1 MAGTPCSVVLAH
13 YDADVEIGNFGRSS
27 DLDVETEGCRVGEG
41 ELDAAEDGA
50 MSGGTLVIGLL
61 NGLTIGLLAVGLVL
75 VYKANRFINLA
86 HAQFGALPAVLLA
99 KGVHEWNI
107 PFWVGFP
114 LVVALGAGTALAA
127 ERWFVAPVRAQSRS
141 PLRLLL
147 LTVGIS
153 QLLLATTYVPW
164 FIPDPGQQRPYPQ
177 PFTVSLEVGGV
188 VLSGMDVLTLVLV
201 PSLILGLAGFLR
213 YSSMGKQI
221 RAAANNPDSARLC
234 GVSVR
239 RVSAV
244 TWAAA
249 GGLATVSAVLAAP
262 GQATFQAAS
271 LGPQLLLFTLGA
283 AALGAFVSLPVA
295 LVGGLVIGMAGQI
308 VTGITSSS
316 SDGLL
321 ATFVVILLFII
332 VRAKPIAK
340 VFAQAG
346 GAVAERSVTRIP
358 AAVRALPVVRHHRAL
373 VCTVGLVV
381 ALLAPW
387 LPTLTTEAQRFRLV
401 LVLMFCL
408 IGVSL
413 TVLVGWAGQV
423 SMGHGAIVGLGAFV
437 TARLAPEGVTAPILL
452 LLAGLAGAALLVLTG
467 LPAIRVPGFTL
478 AVITLGLAVVGP
490 AWLLR
495 QEWIG
500 TDRPNAVAFDPPL
513 LPSGLGAITDQ
524 LGTYYLALAVLVLG
538 LGAASAL
545 RRSVPGRLI
554 VATRDNEQAVATY
567 GVAPTSVKLAVLAV
581 SGMLAGAAGGLWAA
595 AHRVA
600 NVDQFTPDLSIAVLA
615 IPVVGGLGSL
625 SGAVLGA
632 LVLYVPVYFL
642 APHLE
647 GLLGDFAKSIGFLL
661 ILGGAGQVFTI
672 RQFPNGIAGAI
683 QGRWQR
689 RLDRMAQATGEHP
702 ADVPVAQEE
711 AAPFVPITPEA
722 PPTLV
727 VRQAERL
734 LRASAAA
741 GDTLPLVAEDIR
753 LRFGGI
759 TALDGASIEVRP
771 GEILGL
777 IGPNGAGKSTLLNV
791 VSGVLTA
798 DAGSVRLF
806 GTEVGD
812 LSPDLRAAFGVSRTF
827 QHASLFAGLTVTE
840 TIQVALSR
848 RWMVRFS
855 AAMLGAPWS
864 RYAEAATLE
873 EARSVLDRFGL
884 TPWADSLCSDLSTG
898 TRRICDLAAQVASQ
912 PRLLLLDEPTG
923 GVAQREAEAF
933 GPLLRRIRDE
943 LDCSI
948 VIVEHDMPLLMGLCD
963 RVYAMEAG
971 RVIAEGSPEA
981 VRNDPHVIA
990 TYLGTDEVAVNRS
1003 GTQLTGSNA

>member
-1 MAGTPCSVVLAH
+1 MT
-13 YDADVEIGNFGRSS
+13 
-27 DLDVETEGCRVGEG
+27 
-41 ELDAAEDGA
+41 
-50 MSGGTLVIGLL
+50 GGTLVIGLL

-99 KGVHEWNI
+99 KGVNEWSI

-114 LVVALGAGTALAA
+114 LVVGLGAGTALAA

-177 PFTVSLEVGGV
+177 PFTTSLEVGGV
-188 VLSGMDVLTLVLV
+188 VLGGMDVLTLLLV
-201 PSLILGLAGFLR
+201 PTLIVGLAAFLR
-213 YSSMGKQI
+213 FSSMGKQI
-221 RAAANNPDSARLC
+221 RAAANNPDAARLC

-283 AALGAFVSLPVA
+283 AALGAFVSLPIA
-295 LVGGLVIGMAGQI
+295 LVGGLVIGMVGQV

-321 ATFVVILLFII
+321 ATFVVILLFIV

-346 GAVAERSVTRIP
+346 GAVAERSITRIP
-358 AAVRALPVVRHHRAL
+358 AAVRSLPIVRHHHAL
-373 VCTVGLVV
+373 LCSAGLAV

-423 SMGHGAIVGLGAFV
+423 SMGHGAILGLGAFV
-437 TARLAPEGVTAPILL
+437 TARLAPEGTTVPILV
-452 LLAGLAGAALLVLTG
+452 LLAGIAGAALLVLTG

-490 AWLLR
+490 AWLFR

-500 TDRPNAVAFDPPL
+500 TDQPNAVAFDPPL
-513 LPSGLGAITDQ
+513 LPTGLGAITDQ
-524 LGTYYLALAVLVLG
+524 LGTYYVALAVLVVG

-554 VATRDNEQAVATY
+554 IATRDNEQAVATY

-581 SGMLAGAAGGLWAA
+581 SGMLGGAAGALWAS

-625 SGAVLGA
+625 AGAIVGA
-632 LVLYVPVYFL
+632 LALYVPVYFG

-661 ILGGAGQVFTI
+661 LLGGSGQVFTI
-672 RQFPNGIAGAI
+672 RQFPNGIAGAV

-689 RLDRMAQATGEHP
+689 WLDHKASTIGDAPGDPTG
-702 ADVPVAQEE
+702 AGANDL
-711 AAPFVPITPEA
+711 FDPIRPEA
-722 PPTLV
+722 PPALL

-734 LRASAAA
+734 LRATTVDLEA
-741 GDTLPLVAEDIR
+741 LPLVAEDVQ

-812 LSPDLRAAFGVSRTF
+812 LAPDLRAAFGVSRTF

-840 TIQVALSR
+840 TIQVALSH
-848 RWMVRFS
+848 RWMVGFG
-855 AAMLGAPWS
+855 AAMVGAPWS

-884 TPWADSLCSDLSTG
+884 TPWAESLCSDLSTG
-898 TRRICDLAAQVASQ
+898 TRRICDLAAQVAAA
-912 PRLLLLDEPTG
+912 PKLLLLDEPTG

-943 LDCSI
+943 LGCSI

-971 RVIAEGSPEA
+971 RVIAEGTPEA

-1003 GTQLTGSNA
+1003 GNQLTGSDA